1 LDSILRTSHFSLIL
15 TERMFSK
22 RGGGSVN
29 QPLSYLDPTELP
41 SNASAGSNLLEQ
53 NGLILRPRIGGGS
66 THQSLPYI
74 DDTIGSPSA
83 PAGIDLLKQSGLI
96 VRPAIGGF
104 NNAEK
109 RGGFKANGM
118 SDLDTIAQK
127 RGGFLPSVMKGVV
140 NSGAIVAPLAVFAA
154 RRMLTAKKRR
164 GGGKK
169 EDWARNRNIARSELE
184 QYGKPSAL
192 NINKYAALKRK
203 NVEGAEDWLVDY
215 IVRKRKSGKTKKV
228 AKAKANNRP
237 KTASMWKN
245 LVAKAKNNLGKYGKP
260 SGANISKFASL
271 RKRQLN
277 TKNFLANFKTRKQ
290 YHSPVKMKTAK
301 NKYRENL
308 QEGRQYLSQ
317 FGKPTVT
324 NVAKFVSLKRRGENT
339 GGIEVAV
346 KSRVKPVTPKFTV
359 KPTHYSPPPF

>member
-1 LDSILRTSHFSLIL
+1 
-15 TERMFSK
+15 MFSK

-29 QPLSYLDPTELP
+29 QPLYYVDPTELP

-96 VRPAIGGF
+96 VRPSIGGF
-104 NNAEK
+104 N
-109 RGGFKANGM
+109 
-118 SDLDTIAQK
+118 DAQK

-203 NVEGAEDWLVDY
+203 NAEGAEDWLVDY

-228 AKAKANNRP
+228 AKVKANNKPKVNNRP

-245 LVAKAKNNLGKYGKP
+245 LVAKAKNNLGRYGKP

-271 RKRQLN
+271 RKKQLN
-277 TKNFLANFKTRKQ
+277 TKNFLENFKTRKQ

-301 NKYRENL
+301 NKYKENL

-317 FGKPTVT
+317 FGKPTVA
-324 NVAKFVSLKRRGENT
+324 NVAKFVSLKRKGQNT
-339 GGIEVAV
+339 GAIELAV
-346 KSRVKPVTPKFTV
+346 KSRVKPVTPKIAV
-359 KPTHYSPPPF
+359 KPTQYSPPPF